1 LLRSPAP
8 FAQYLSSAL
17 GAWAGPALSAGVAL
31 AIFNAN
37 IVQIMGA
44 ARLFFSLGRD
54 GLFPKEMN
62 RLLSH
67 VDPKS
72 GTPRTATLVVGAFS
86 AACCFLTAHVLLV
99 FLSGLLVYGWSLV
112 CLAVLVGRLKGLT
125 GRSGYWRSP
134 VFPLAPILGLGMAV
148 AFTVA
153 DLLDAEAG
161 RPSVLL
167 LGAVVL
173 AALIWYVLV
182 LRRRG
187 WKPQLS
193 DQDREGIP

>member
-1 LLRSPAP
+1 
-8 FAQYLSSAL
+8 
-17 GAWAGPALSAGVAL
+17 
-31 AIFNAN
+31 
-37 IVQIMGA
+37 
-44 ARLFFSLGRD
+44 
-54 GLFPKEMN
+54 
-62 RLLSH
+62 
-67 VDPKS
+67 
-72 GTPRTATLVVGAFS
+72 
-86 AACCFLTAHVLLV
+86 
-99 FLSGLLVYGWSLV
+99 
-112 CLAVLVGRLKGLT
+112 
-125 GRSGYWRSP
+125 
-134 VFPLAPILGLGMAV
+134 MAV